1 MYIHILCVRVYIYSM
16 DLYLC
21 GSLFPP
27 DAGSTSPHVPVLL
40 GGWRLSPAIPAA
52 IYQVSCS
59 GICRGHLRDHGI
71 YNKPINMYIYNIYI
85 CNHIVIFMLSL
96 YYVYYIIMIMIIIII
111 IIIITIII
119 IIIDNND
126 PTIFIMTLLSK
137 PMTPPPQLLPCFRG
151 SAGAGA
157 RGAGSLASV
166 GIPMDPWGYDP

>member
-1 MYIHILCVRVYIYSM
+1 MCTCLYIYSM
-16 DLYLC
+16 GLYLC

-85 CNHIVIFMLSL
+85 YITILLSL
-96 YYVYYIIMIMIIIII
+96 YYHYIMCII
-111 IIIITIII
+111 
-119 IIIDNND
+119 
-126 PTIFIMTLLSK
+126 
-137 PMTPPPQLLPCFRG
+137 
-151 SAGAGA
+151 
-157 RGAGSLASV
+157 
-166 GIPMDPWGYDP
+166 